1 MAGIAVGLKRGY
13 VVTKKTPPERPSRRP
28 RKLSPRIS
36 SIREIIRQ
44 VAGFAPYERRMIELI
59 KIGSA
64 ATTKRALKFAKKR
77 LGTHRRGKAKRQ
89 ELQNVVAAQRRKATG
104 H

>member
-1 MAGIAVGLKRGY
+1 M
-13 VVTKKTPPERPSRRP
+13 
-28 RKLSPRIS
+28 
-36 SIREIIRQ
+36 
-44 VAGFAPYERRMIELI
+44 ELI

-77 LGTHRRGKAKRQ
+77 LGTHRRAKAKRQ
-89 ELQNVVAAQRRKATG
+89 ELQNIVAAQKKRAAA